1 MDASD
6 LTVIAC
12 PAPLRPAALRKLH
25 DGLPEDQQ
33 AALVEALDRIRTG
46 DEAAW
51 EGLLVAVKS
60 CGAASEVVGATWV
73 QQAPGNTAIVW
84 PPTAGCGATDALFRA
99 AARWCDGRSMP
110 LAQLSAMD
118 RDGYCAERLAECGF
132 SWLADL
138 LYMYADA
145 ATNAAARGSEEDGL
159 QFVSNAGDE
168 PQRLETLIEQTYVGT
183 QDCPALDG
191 LRSMPDVL
199 AGYRAQGRHCPEHW
213 YFVQI
218 GGADVGVLILADHAA
233 AGNCE
238 LIYMGVV
245 PAARGAGI
253 GVRIVQRALTAAATV
268 GARRLVLA
276 VDAANGPAVDLYKR
290 AGFAEWDRRTVY
302 AHCVRRAT

>member
-12 PAPLRPAALRKLH
+12 PAPLRAAAVRKLH
-25 DGLPEDQQ
+25 DGLPGDQQ
-33 AALVEALDRIRTG
+33 AALVEALDRTRAG
-46 DEAAW
+46 DGEAW
-51 EGLLVAVKS
+51 DGLLVAMAS
-60 CGAASEVVGATWV
+60 GGAATEVVGATWV

-84 PPTAGCGATDALFRA
+84 PPTAECGAADHLLRA
-99 AARWCDGRSMP
+99 AARWCDGRSIP
-110 LAQLSAMD
+110 LAQLSATD
-118 RDGYCAERLAECGF
+118 RDGFCAEQLAECGF

-145 ATNAAARGSEEDGL
+145 ATNAAGQGPDEGEL
-159 QFVSNAGDE
+159 QFVSNAGDK
-168 PQRLETLIEQTYVGT
+168 PQRLEMLIEQTYVGT

-191 LRSMPDVL
+191 LRSMSDVL

-253 GVRIVQRALTAAATV
+253 GSRIVMRALEAAATV